1 MADQGKKMG
10 FSMSFGGQR
19 TATPKFA
26 TKPAPPKRLHFG
38 DDDDVDDE
46 PKMEAVTGFEDNKVK
61 RYVSIANVT

>member
-26 TKPAPPKRLHFG
+26 PKSKPAISKRINFG

-46 PKMEAVTGFEDNKVK
+46 PKAEAVTGFEDNKIK
-61 RYVSIANVT
+61 Q